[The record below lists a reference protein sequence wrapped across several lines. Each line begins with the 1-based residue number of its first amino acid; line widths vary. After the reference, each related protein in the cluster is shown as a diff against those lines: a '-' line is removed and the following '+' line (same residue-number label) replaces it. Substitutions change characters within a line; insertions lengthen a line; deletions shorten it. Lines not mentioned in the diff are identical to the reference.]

1 MKRIDTMQLFI
12 LGLILFFGIH
22 TVSIVNESWRDRMAD
37 KIGVWPWKGL
47 YSLISLV
54 GLVLI
59 IYGYG
64 LARTASTVLYSP
76 APWQTHLALILLL
89 PVFPLLLAT
98 YFPGRIRRLVGHPML
113 IATILWAVAHL
124 LANGRVIDHLLF
136 GAFLVWAV
144 ADLISM
150 ARRDQRPLPGA
161 PETDINDVIVV
172 VAGLGLYIMFVVWL
186 HALLIG
192 VAVL

>member
-1 MKRIDTMQLFI
+1 MLVFI

-22 TVSIVNESWRDRMAD
+22 SIAIVSNAWRDRMAD
-37 KIGVWPWKGL
+37 RIGVWPWKGL
-47 YSLISLV
+47 YAVVALL

-64 LARTASTVLYSP
+64 LVRTTSAVLYTP
-76 APWQTHLALILLL
+76 APWLTHLAMLLLL

-98 YFPGRIRRLVGHPML
+98 YLPGRISSRVKHPML
-113 IATILWAVAHL
+113 VATILWAFAHL
-124 LANGRVIDHLLF
+124 LVNGRVADLLLF
-136 GAFLVWAV
+136 GIFLIWAV

-150 ARRDQRPLPGA
+150 SRREQRAIPGA
-161 PETDINDVIVV
+161 PASNRNDVIA
-172 VAGLGLYIMFVVWL
+172 VALGLILYLLFILGL

-192 VAVL
+192 VPVL